1 VLDAMRL
8 GERSVAFAM
17 TSWRD
22 RLYVAWTGTDLYLN
36 VAWSPDG
43 REITGKQ
50 RLPQQS
56 YSTDGQERDALA
68 PSLAGSGE
76 HLYLAWTDTD
86 HRINLLADPEN
97 PYGAPVRPEEARS
110 DGDPALCSHQGSLIL
125 AWSGADRH
133 LNLARLQ

>member
-1 VLDAMRL
+1 MAR
-8 GERSVAFAM
+8 GH
-17 TSWRD
+17 
-22 RLYVAWTGTDLYLN
+22 
-36 VAWSPDG
+36 
-43 REITGKQ
+43 
-50 RLPQQS
+50 
-56 YSTDGQERDALA
+56 GQAAAASAKLLHGWPRKGCAGPLA
-68 PSLAGSGE
+68 SRVRE

-110 DGDPALCSHQGSLIL
+110 DGDPALCSHQGGLIL